1 MIHQKLFNGEQ
12 FTFSVFK
19 IKGNY
24 LTYSSKD
31 MDLSTKCEKL
41 DYKERDTLR
50 GKRHTTKSQE
60 SQDLEFFA
68 SKNPSFKQ

>member
-1 MIHQKLFNGEQ
+1 
-12 FTFSVFK
+12 
-19 IKGNY
+19 
-24 LTYSSKD
+24 